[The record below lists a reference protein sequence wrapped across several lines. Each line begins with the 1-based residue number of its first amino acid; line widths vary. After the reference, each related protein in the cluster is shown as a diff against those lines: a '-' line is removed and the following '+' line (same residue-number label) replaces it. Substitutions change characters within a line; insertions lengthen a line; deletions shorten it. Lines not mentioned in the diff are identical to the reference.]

1 LFTFLWTKDCWPI
14 VPTKNT
20 LIVSTGFKCEWVWE
34 MIYMFL
40 NFVRFFFFY
49 HKHNHDNYLLYRL
62 IFKGFFYVEDASHVV
77 LRCLTMY
84 FAVKCIY
91 LSSIWNIQKD
101 KKYLMTFYFISNKVL
116 AEFNFYLSLVQNS
129 QMRGYQKDYCICIYI
144 YFFIT

>member
-1 LFTFLWTKDCWPI
+1 MFTFLWTKDCWPI

-40 NFVRFFFFY
+40 NFVRFIFWSQTIMIIIHSTTKFFVNKY
-49 HKHNHDNYLLYRL
+49 YLLYRL

-77 LRCLTMY
+77 LRCLSLY

-91 LSSIWNIQKD
+91 MYIFLQYGIYCTER
-101 KKYLMTFYFISNKVL
+101 KKYLNTCWF
-116 AEFNFYLSLVQNS
+116 
-129 QMRGYQKDYCICIYI
+129 
-144 YFFIT
+144 FFIVILSYIKCKFLSAF